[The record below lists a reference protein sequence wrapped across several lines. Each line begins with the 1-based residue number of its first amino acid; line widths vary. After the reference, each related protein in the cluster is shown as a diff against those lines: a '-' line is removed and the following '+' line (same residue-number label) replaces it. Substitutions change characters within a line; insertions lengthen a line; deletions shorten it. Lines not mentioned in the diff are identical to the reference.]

1 MTSTAKK
8 TPGDCETM
16 AELRAEIDAL
26 DKELVSLLAL
36 RSDFIDRAV
45 TLKTRENLPPRIPG
59 RVAEVIANVRASA
72 GERGLDPDLAESL
85 WSVLIEWAIARETEA
100 MKP

>member
-45 TLKTRENLPPRIPG
+45 TLKTRENLPPRITWPHRRSYRQCARQRG
-59 RVAEVIANVRASA
+59 
-72 GERGLDPDLAESL
+72 GERAGP
-85 WSVLIEWAIARETEA
+85 
-100 MKP
+100 